1 MAERFLT
8 TGEAARICSVTRDTI
23 FKWIRSGYLPARRTA
38 GGHHRIDRK
47 DLEKVL
53 KSSSSEPIDDGNN
66 ERERAFKYCW
76 EYHGQGKVTPECLE
90 CSVFKMRAQ
99 RCFEVIRLAP
109 EAQHLMLFC
118 EASCSDCEYF
128 QESVELVT
136 NVLLVTE
143 DADLEQKFSTNKLD
157 FGITLKTANSA
168 YQCAAILSD
177 FHPDFVIV
185 DSSLGKDKV
194 DDIVQHISADPRIP
208 LVRIVIAGEELDFP
222 DHCEKV
228 VFARIRK
235 PFSEKDITDCIIQ
248 TGLFKEKN
256 IENC

>member
-23 FKWIRSGYLPARRTA
+23 FKWIRSGYLPACRTA
-38 GGHHRIDRK
+38 GGHHRIDRN

-53 KSSSSEPIDDGNN
+53 KSSSHEPNEDDRT
-66 ERERAFKYCW
+66 EHAFKYCW
-76 EYHGQGKVTPECLE
+76 EYHGQGEVREECLE

-109 EAQHLMLFC
+109 EARHLMLFC
-118 EASCSDCEYF
+118 EASCSDCKYF

-136 NVLLVTE
+136 NILLVT
-143 DADLEQKFSTNKLD
+143 ADSSLEQKFSPETLD
-157 FGITLKTANSA
+157 FGITLKTADSA
-168 YQCAAILSD
+168 YKCAAILSD
-177 FHPDFVIV
+177 FRPDFIIV

-208 LVRIVIAGEELDFP
+208 LVRIVIAGEESDFP
-222 DHCEKV
+222 NHCEKDI
-228 VFARIRK
+228 FARIRK

-256 IENC
+256 IEN